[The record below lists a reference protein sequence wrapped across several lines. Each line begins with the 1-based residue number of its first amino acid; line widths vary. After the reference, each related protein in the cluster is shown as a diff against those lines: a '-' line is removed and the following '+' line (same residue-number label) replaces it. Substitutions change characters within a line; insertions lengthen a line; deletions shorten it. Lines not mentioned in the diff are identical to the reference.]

1 MTIRNEILLALARSA
16 NVSNTGSISSFT
28 ATSYTGSNA
37 VFSGT
42 VSASDFIS
50 PAGITG
56 NTTILE
62 PSSTGSGVA
71 FVDSGSGQLASFSA
85 GDSSFAGNVEVD
97 GFLQVDQYIQATGNI
112 IAGGNITAGNIN
124 ANVNGYSIGYRTIP
138 QITWNTTTIGT
149 DDSGKHYYT
158 NSGGVTLNIPTNS
171 SVTLPIGTAV
181 SVVNESTSNCTIAP
195 AVGVTLILG
204 GNATAGTRTLS
215 WYGAATLLKVAT
227 DRWFISGSNVI

>member
-50 PAGITG
+50 PAGVSG
-56 NTTILE
+56 NATTLE
-62 PSSTGSGVA
+62 ASSTGSGVA
-71 FVDSGSGQLASFSA
+71 FVDSGSGQLADFSA

-97 GFLQVDQYIQATGNI
+97 GFLQVDQYCQVTGNLT
-112 IAGGNITAGNIN
+112 AGNLVTGNIN
-124 ANVNGYSIGYRTIP
+124 ATVNGYSIGYRSIP
-138 QITWNTTTIGT
+138 QITWNTTTIAA
-149 DDSGKHYYT
+149 DDGGKHYYT

-171 SVTLPIGTAV
+171 SVTLPIGTAI
-181 SVVNESTSNCTIAP
+181 SVVNESSSNCTIAP